1 MSDIIARF
9 QLDRPGFQLDV
20 DLVLPGRGVTALFGT
35 SGSGK
40 TTLLRCI
47 AGLERAPNGLLSVS
61 GEVWQDKSIWLAPH
75 RRPMGYVF
83 QETSLFAHLSVMG
96 NLQYGIKRT
105 KSDQVVNFEHIV
117 GLLGIEYLLQRQ
129 PQKLSGGERQR
140 VAIARAL
147 LIHPKILL
155 MDEPLAALDAQRKQD
170 IFPYLERLRDEL
182 AIPIL
187 YVSHDHHEVARLADH
202 LVVLEAGRVI
212 SNSPLTVAMAQPDQ
226 RFQRDEDIGSV
237 LDGQVSEID
246 RQWHLARLDFPG
258 GGLWMRDH
266 GLPVGKK
273 VRLLILA
280 RDVSLARHPP
290 EQSSIQNSLQGCIT
304 TILDDTHP
312 GLALVQV
319 SVGASLLLVRL
330 TRRAAATLNLQIGD
344 NVWVQVKSVALI

>member
-1 MSDIIARF
+1 MSDMVARF

-20 DLVLPGRGVTALFGT
+20 DLLLPGRGVTAFFGT

-47 AGLERAPNGLLSVS
+47 AGLVRVPNGFLSVS
-61 GEVWQDKSIWLAPH
+61 GEVWQDQSTWLAPY
-75 RRPMGYVF
+75 RRPLGYVF
-83 QETSLFAHLSVMG
+83 QEASLFAHLSVMG
-96 NLQYGIKRT
+96 NLQYGVKRA
-105 KSDQVVNFEHIV
+105 KSAHVANFEHIV
-117 GLLGIEYLLQRQ
+117 DLLGIAHLLQRQ
-129 PQKLSGGERQR
+129 PQGLSGGERQR

-187 YVSHDHHEVARLADH
+187 YVSHDHHEVARLAEH

-212 SNSPLTVAMAQPDQ
+212 SNSPLAVAMAQPDQ
-226 RFQRDEDIGSV
+226 CFQREEDIGAII
-237 LDGQVSEID
+237 DGQVGAID
-246 RQWHLARLDFPG
+246 TPWHLARMDFSG
-258 GGLWMRDH
+258 GSLWMRDH
-266 GLPVGKK
+266 DLPVGKK

-280 RDVSLARHPP
+280 RDVSLARHSP
-290 EQSSIQNSLQGCIT
+290 EQSSIQNSLQGHIT
-304 TILDDTHP
+304 AILDDMHP

-319 SVGASLLLVRL
+319 SVGASLLLARL

-344 NVWVQVKSVALI
+344 NIWVQVKSVALI